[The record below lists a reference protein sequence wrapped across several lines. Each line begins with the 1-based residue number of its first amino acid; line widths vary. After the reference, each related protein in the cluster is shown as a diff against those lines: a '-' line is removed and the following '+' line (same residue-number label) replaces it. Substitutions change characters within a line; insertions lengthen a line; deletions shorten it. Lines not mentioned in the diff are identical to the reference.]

1 MGHTGK
7 SGYNCRAKGCHDYGN
22 GHHNIRSNF
31 TRRKKVKEGC
41 IKLNKKFNEPALFNL
56 SKGALTGK
64 FYPNNLAVS
73 MIDHYYFNSANYMKQ
88 EDIDRLLS
96 APKYYVEHFKQNGHF
111 IDLSTEFNKTNKHVE
126 CYYSSNIEYYASVID
141 DEVHLFAVAYTN
153 KNGIHSVGI
162 TYLPNG
168 QVEKA
173 IFLSRVCYH
182 PTPHYNKMTKTT
194 IEGGIVHIHT
204 ASEDYYNFI
213 LNNRGDKKPSKIAK
227 DFADPDAVVYEVPEG
242 ESSNVKDIAKKL
254 FLLNRHKK
262 IDIYVGKSIISDMKT
277 DINKVMA
284 K

>member
-1 MGHTGK
+1 MGYTGK
-7 SGYNCRAKGCHDYGN
+7 SGYNGRVKGCHDYKN
-22 GHHNIRSNF
+22 GHHNIRSNIP
-31 TRRKKVKEGC
+31 RGKKVQESRL
-41 IKLNKKFNEPALFNL
+41 KLDQKFHEPVVLNL
-56 SKGALTGK
+56 AKGALTGN
-64 FYPNNLAVS
+64 FYPNKLAVR
-73 MIDHYYFNSANYMKQ
+73 MTGNYYCSSANYMKQ
-88 EDIDRLLS
+88 VDIDRLLS

-111 IDLSTEFNKTNKHVE
+111 IDLSTVFNKTNKHVE

-141 DEVHLFAVAYTN
+141 DEVHLFAVTYTN

-168 QVEKA
+168 QVEEA

-182 PTPHYNKMTKTT
+182 PTPHDNKMTKTT

-242 ESSNVKDIAKKL
+242 ESKNVKDIAKKL

-262 IDIYVGKSIISDMKT
+262 LDIYVGKSMISDMKT
-277 DINKVMA
+277 DINRLMGK
-284 K
+284 